1 MVTNLVS
8 RLFPKWNAQIA
19 RQRLE
24 IEKTNNGFEI
34 AQKDLELRVGA
45 ISGLESGF
53 ITLKIASL
61 FDEELIAKAKKAAQ
75 ELYNTKQEAQ

>member
-1 MVTNLVS
+1 MFSFAIL
-8 RLFPKWNAQIA
+8 
-19 RQRLE
+19 
-24 IEKTNNGFEI
+24 EKTNNGFEI
-34 AQKDLELRVGA
+34 AQKDLELRGPGA
-45 ISGLESGF
+45 ISGLEQSGF